1 MIVSFQAQKE
11 SHSTECDVQA
21 VCSNRGELDL
31 NRLGLTAR
39 RDEPYDTEDLNT
51 VPDGYR

>member
-1 MIVSFQAQKE
+1 VRKE
-11 SHSTECDVQA
+11 SCSTEFEVQEIY
-21 VCSNRGELDL
+21 SNRRELDL
-31 NRLGLTAR
+31 SKVGLTAR